1 MNGRE
6 VGSNGLDGDRS
17 DLGATTTYTRK
28 ENAMKKLMAAATV
41 VSVAF
46 FSAFVPMAD
55 AQSACPPEVTKAKE
69 MLAQKS
75 VAKGQ
80 DIQAP
85 RTLAGAR
92 QEVQAPRGQEVQA
105 PRGQEVQAPRG
116 QEVQAPRT
124 TTQQAPRGQEV
135 QAPRSLAGARQ
146 EVQAPRGQEVQAPR
160 GQEVQ
165 APRGQEVQAPRG
177 QEVQAPRGQEV
188 QAPRGQEVQAPRGQ
202 EVQAPRGQEVQAPRG
217 QEVQAPRTMAG
228 AKQPAGMSKASS
240 LVSEAE
246 AACKAGDMKTAK
258 AKAEAAISAMK

>member
-1 MNGRE
+1 
-6 VGSNGLDGDRS
+6 
-17 DLGATTTYTRK
+17 
-28 ENAMKKLMAAATV
+28 MKKLMAAATV

-146 EVQAPRGQEVQAPR
+146 EVQAAH
-160 GQEVQ
+160 
-165 APRGQEVQAPRG
+165 
-177 QEVQAPRGQEV
+177 GQEV

>member
-1 MNGRE
+1 
-6 VGSNGLDGDRS
+6 
-17 DLGATTTYTRK
+17 
-28 ENAMKKLMAAATV
+28 MKKLMAAATV

-46 FSAFVPMAD
+46 FSAFAPMAD

-105 PRGQEVQAPRG
+105 PRGQEVQAPR
-116 QEVQAPRT
+116 
-124 TTQQAPRGQEV
+124 
-135 QAPRSLAGARQ
+135 S
-146 EVQAPRGQEVQAPR
+146 
-160 GQEVQ
+160 
-165 APRGQEVQAPRG
+165 
-177 QEVQAPRGQEV
+177 
-188 QAPRGQEVQAPRGQ
+188 
-202 EVQAPRGQEVQAPRG
+202 QEVQAPRG

>member
-1 MNGRE
+1 
-6 VGSNGLDGDRS
+6 
-17 DLGATTTYTRK
+17 
-28 ENAMKKLMAAATV
+28 MKKLMAAATV

-92 QEVQAPRGQEVQA
+92 QEVQAPRGQEGQA
-105 PRGQEVQAPRG
+105 PRGQEGAAPRG
-116 QEVQAPRT
+116 RDVQA
-124 TTQQAPRGQEV
+124 A
-135 QAPRSLAGARQ
+135 
-146 EVQAPRGQEVQAPR
+146 
-160 GQEVQ
+160 
-165 APRGQEVQAPRG
+165 RGQEVQAPRG

>member
-116 QEVQAPRT
+116 QEVQAPRGQEVQAPRT

-135 QAPRSLAGARQ
+135 QAPRSLAGAR
-146 EVQAPRGQEVQAPR
+146 
-160 GQEVQ
+160 
-165 APRGQEVQAPRG
+165 

>member
-1 MNGRE
+1 GAPEQKDEGAVIGRE

-46 FSAFVPMAD
+46 VSAFVPMAD

-69 MLAQKS
+69 MLAQKI

-105 PRGQEVQAPRG
+105 PRGQEVQAPPG
-116 QEVQAPRT
+116 QEGQAPRD
-124 TTQQAPRGQEV
+124 QE
-135 QAPRSLAGARQ
+135 A
-146 EVQAPRGQEVQAPR
+146 
-160 GQEVQ
+160 
-165 APRGQEVQAPRG
+165 
-177 QEVQAPRGQEV
+177 
-188 QAPRGQEVQAPRGQ
+188 QAPRGQ

-258 AKAEAAISAMK
+258 AK

>member
-1 MNGRE
+1 
-6 VGSNGLDGDRS
+6 RS

-124 TTQQAPRGQEV
+124 KAE
-135 QAPRSLAGARQ
+135 
-146 EVQAPRGQEVQAPR
+146 
-160 GQEVQ
+160 
-165 APRGQEVQAPRG
+165 
-177 QEVQAPRGQEV
+177 
-188 QAPRGQEVQAPRGQ
+188 QAPRGQ

>member
-1 MNGRE
+1 
-6 VGSNGLDGDRS
+6 
-17 DLGATTTYTRK
+17 
-28 ENAMKKLMAAATV
+28 MKKLMAAATV

-92 QEVQAPRGQEVQA
+92 QEVQAPR
-105 PRGQEVQAPRG
+105 
-116 QEVQAPRT
+116 T

-135 QAPRSLAGARQ
+135 QAPRSLAGAR
-146 EVQAPRGQEVQAPR
+146 
-160 GQEVQ
+160 
-165 APRGQEVQAPRG
+165 
-177 QEVQAPRGQEV
+177 
-188 QAPRGQEVQAPRGQ
+188 QEVQAPRGQ

>member
-1 MNGRE
+1 

-116 QEVQAPRT
+116 QEVQAPR
-124 TTQQAPRGQEV
+124 
-135 QAPRSLAGARQ
+135 
-146 EVQAPRGQEVQAPR
+146 
-160 GQEVQ
+160 
-165 APRGQEVQAPRG
+165 
-177 QEVQAPRGQEV
+177 
-188 QAPRGQEVQAPRGQ
+188 
-202 EVQAPRGQEVQAPRG
+202 G

>member
-1 MNGRE
+1 
-6 VGSNGLDGDRS
+6 
-17 DLGATTTYTRK
+17 
-28 ENAMKKLMAAATV
+28 MKKLMAAATV

-116 QEVQAPRT
+116 QEVQAPR
-124 TTQQAPRGQEV
+124 
-135 QAPRSLAGARQ
+135 
-146 EVQAPRGQEVQAPR
+146 
-160 GQEVQ
+160 
-165 APRGQEVQAPRG
+165 
-177 QEVQAPRGQEV
+177 
-188 QAPRGQEVQAPRGQ
+188 
-202 EVQAPRGQEVQAPRG
+202 G

>member
-146 EVQAPRGQEVQAPR
+146 EVQAPR
-160 GQEVQ
+160 
-165 APRGQEVQAPRG
+165 
-177 QEVQAPRGQEV
+177 
-188 QAPRGQEVQAPRGQ
+188 
-202 EVQAPRGQEVQAPRG
+202 
-217 QEVQAPRTMAG
+217 TMAG

>member
-1 MNGRE
+1 
-6 VGSNGLDGDRS
+6 
-17 DLGATTTYTRK
+17 
-28 ENAMKKLMAAATV
+28 MKKLMAAATV

-116 QEVQAPRT
+116 P
-124 TTQQAPRGQEV
+124 
-135 QAPRSLAGARQ
+135 
-146 EVQAPRGQEVQAPR
+146 EVQAPRG
-160 GQEVQ
+160 
-165 APRGQEVQAPRG
+165 
-177 QEVQAPRGQEV
+177 
-188 QAPRGQEVQAPRGQ
+188 
-202 EVQAPRGQEVQAPRG
+202 
-217 QEVQAPRTMAG
+217 
-228 AKQPAGMSKASS
+228 
-240 LVSEAE
+240 
-246 AACKAGDMKTAK
+246 KAGQATPGRAV
-258 AKAEAAISAMK
+258 A

>member
-1 MNGRE
+1 VNGRE

-116 QEVQAPRT
+116 QEVQAPRGQEVQAPRT

-135 QAPRSLAGARQ
+135 QAPRSLAGAR
-146 EVQAPRGQEVQAPR
+146 
-160 GQEVQ
+160 QEVQ

>member
-1 MNGRE
+1 
-6 VGSNGLDGDRS
+6 
-17 DLGATTTYTRK
+17 
-28 ENAMKKLMAAATV
+28 MKKLMAAATV

-55 AQSACPPEVTKAKE
+55 AQSACPPEGTKAKE

-92 QEVQAPRGQEVQA
+92 QEVQAPRGQEV
-105 PRGQEVQAPRG
+105 
-116 QEVQAPRT
+116 
-124 TTQQAPRGQEV
+124 QAPRGQEV

-188 QAPRGQEVQAPRGQ
+188 QAPR
-202 EVQAPRGQEVQAPRG
+202 
-217 QEVQAPRTMAG
+217 TMAG
-228 AKQPAGMSKASS
+228 AKQPAG
-240 LVSEAE
+240 
-246 AACKAGDMKTAK
+246 
-258 AKAEAAISAMK
+258 

>member
-1 MNGRE
+1 
-6 VGSNGLDGDRS
+6 
-17 DLGATTTYTRK
+17 
-28 ENAMKKLMAAATV
+28 MKKLMAAATV

-135 QAPRSLAGARQ
+135 QAPRAQAGAGPGGRAAQ
-146 EVQAPRGQEVQAPR
+146 GHEVQTRAHQE
-160 GQEVQ
+160 
-165 APRGQEVQAPRG
+165 
-177 QEVQAPRGQEV
+177 
-188 QAPRGQEVQAPRGQ
+188 
-202 EVQAPRGQEVQAPRG
+202 
-217 QEVQAPRTMAG
+217 
-228 AKQPAGMSKASS
+228 
-240 LVSEAE
+240 
-246 AACKAGDMKTAK
+246 
-258 AKAEAAISAMK
+258 

>member
-1 MNGRE
+1 
-6 VGSNGLDGDRS
+6 
-17 DLGATTTYTRK
+17 
-28 ENAMKKLMAAATV
+28 MKKLMAAATV

-165 APRGQEVQAPRG
+165 APR
-177 QEVQAPRGQEV
+177 
-188 QAPRGQEVQAPRGQ
+188 
-202 EVQAPRGQEVQAPRG
+202 
-217 QEVQAPRTMAG
+217 TMAG

>member
-1 MNGRE
+1 GAPEQKDEGAVIGRE

-85 RTLAGAR
+85 RT
-92 QEVQAPRGQEVQA
+92 
-105 PRGQEVQAPRG
+105 
-116 QEVQAPRT
+116 
-124 TTQQAPRGQEV
+124 
-135 QAPRSLAGARQ
+135 LAGARQ

>member
-1 MNGRE
+1 
-6 VGSNGLDGDRS
+6 
-17 DLGATTTYTRK
+17 
-28 ENAMKKLMAAATV
+28 MKKLMAAATV

-116 QEVQAPRT
+116 QEVQAPR
-124 TTQQAPRGQEV
+124 
-135 QAPRSLAGARQ
+135 S
-146 EVQAPRGQEVQAPR
+146 
-160 GQEVQ
+160 
-165 APRGQEVQAPRG
+165 
-177 QEVQAPRGQEV
+177 
-188 QAPRGQEVQAPRGQ
+188 
-202 EVQAPRGQEVQAPRG
+202 QEVQAPRG